1 MSEGELLD
9 NFKSEKTEAKHE
21 VKWSKNKIEFKGFFA
36 WMLYV
41 YLGLNFL
48 VGLLSVTVDVIMF
61 ILE

>member
-1 MSEGELLD
+1 MNKNELLD
-9 NFKSEKTEAKHE
+9 DFKSNKTEIRHE

-48 VGLLSVTVDVIMF
+48 VGLISVSLDIIIF
-61 ILE
+61 LLE